1 MSSEFRLR
9 IKNGCSYFLEQLHTA
24 YGDFLEKTADI
35 KAENKE
41 LIKRYGN
48 IWNDLDFELNV
59 AKGMLAVEEF
69 VPEAKADAV
78 REAVESLGSPK
89 GLAAIKEACPED
101 VTYQD
106 IVLVIAG
113 MENG

>member
-1 MSSEFRLR
+1 M
-9 IKNGCSYFLEQLHTA
+9 
-24 YGDFLEKTADI
+24 
-35 KAENKE
+35 
-41 LIKRYGN
+41 
-48 IWNDLDFELNV
+48 
-59 AKGMLAVEEF
+59 
-69 VPEAKADAV
+69 PEAKADAV
-78 REAVESLGSPK
+78 REAVESLGSLK

>member
-1 MSSEFRLR
+1 MMPV
-9 IKNGCSYFLEQLHTA
+9 
-24 YGDFLEKTADI
+24 
-35 KAENKE
+35 KE
-41 LIKRYGN
+41 IAKER
-48 IWNDLDFELNV
+48 DLNQQTIVRHLAHYV

-89 GLAAIKEACPED
+89 GLAAIKEACPEG

>member
-1 MSSEFRLR
+1 
-9 IKNGCSYFLEQLHTA
+9 
-24 YGDFLEKTADI
+24 
-35 KAENKE
+35 
-41 LIKRYGN
+41 
-48 IWNDLDFELNV
+48 
-59 AKGMLAVEEF
+59 MLAVEEF